1 MLKPVCQVPRMFTV
15 TDVAER
21 LAISSK
27 TVRRAIAARELRVHQ
42 IGRQHRVAEDDLM
55 AFIARRRK

>member
-1 MLKPVCQVPRMFTV
+1 MAKAPSPVPLMLTV

-21 LAISSK
+21 LRLSTK
-27 TVRRAIAARELRVHQ
+27 TVRRVIAAGELPVHHF
-42 IGRQHRVAEDDLM
+42 GRQHRVAEEDLM

>member
-1 MLKPVCQVPRMFTV
+1 MKPASPVPRLLKV
-15 TDVAER
+15 TNVAER

-42 IGRQHRVAEDDLM
+42 IGRQHRIAEDDLI